1 MLNWC
6 LSFMLRLQELRR
18 VSAKTR
24 RLYADSVRPG
34 AGLSPYLGR
43 LIDEGLGGHD
53 GDLSGGEAA
62 G

>member
-1 MLNWC
+1 
-6 LSFMLRLQELRR
+6 MLRLQELRR

-53 GDLSGGEAA
+53 GDLRGGDAA